1 MMPGNP
7 MMGGPGGL
15 MTWMFFSSLIYS
27 VIWLVLAGVAVW
39 ALVRWVTSR
48 TAGSAGRDLGMPAAG
63 PSAEEIL
70 RQRYARGEID
80 ASTFAEM
87 RSNLEA
93 PGAEAHPVNGNARV
107 TPATTTR

>member
-1 MMPGNP
+1 MMPGYP

-27 VIWLVLAGVAVW
+27 VIWLVLAGIAVW

-48 TAGSAGRDLGMPAAG
+48 TAGSSGRDLVTTPAG

-87 RSNLEA
+87 RANLEA
-93 PGAEAHPVNGNARV
+93 PGTETRPVNGNARAA
-107 TPATTTR
+107 PATATQ